1 MQIEQIKFDNVRYNP
16 ERAAFETLVEV
27 RDGELQFS
35 YPAHVCAP
43 LNAEFAFVA
52 RGLAQAA
59 RTAHRRA
66 EPELRMQHGTPTG
79 ITPPTPRQKTLLDR
93 LLAKV
98 AA

>member
-1 MQIEQIKFDNVRYNP
+1 MQIEQIEFENVRYNP
-16 ERAAFETLVEV
+16 EREAFETLVKIH
-27 RDGELQFS
+27 DGGRHYS

-59 RTAHRRA
+59 RKAHKRA
-66 EPELRMQHGTPTG
+66 NPELRMQHGTPTG
-79 ITPPTPRQKTLLDR
+79 ISPITPGQKSLLDR
-93 LLAKV
+93 LLGKV